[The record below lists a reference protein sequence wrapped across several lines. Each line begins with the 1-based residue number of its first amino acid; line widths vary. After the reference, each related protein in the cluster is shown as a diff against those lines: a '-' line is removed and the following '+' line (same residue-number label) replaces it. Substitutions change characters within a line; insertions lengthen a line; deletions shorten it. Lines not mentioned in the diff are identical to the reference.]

1 MSLRSFSRLLT
12 RSFYPRKMKVESSP
26 GIVSQ
31 AASMLVAGRP
41 ARSLHTIRG
50 VGAGGST
57 YGALAAAALT
67 GGAGMLIF
75 KKRPDDDEPVDGDV
89 TMEDMKDVDNKPRQ
103 EDIKKE
109 VDINKD
115 MGKHQMDVDME
126 AKFHKWMEWM
136 GREYPNQEEKAYR
149 FELFKERMKQL
160 DIEIAGRVKNPL
172 PNGFGDMTDDEI
184 RAITNCHKPRSKE
197 YEASLMKS
205 SGSLMKTG
213 LSTFE
218 EEDGE
223 GEGEKEC
230 RQLLKA
236 VMQLATSMS
245 SHD

>member
-12 RSFYPRKMKVESSP
+12 RSFYPRKMNRAKVESSP

-57 YGALAAAALT
+57 YGALAAAALI

-75 KKRPDDDEPVDGDV
+75 KKRPDDDGPVDGDV

-109 VDINKD
+109 VDIKKD

-149 FELFKERMKQL
+149 FELFKKKMKQL
-160 DIEIAGRVKNPL
+160 EIAGRVKNPL

-197 YEASLMKS
+197 YEASLMK
-205 SGSLMKTG
+205 
-213 LSTFE
+213 
-218 EEDGE
+218 DY
-223 GEGEKEC
+223 
-230 RQLLKA
+230 QLLKKKMEKEKA
-236 VMQLATSMS
+236 KRNVVNCSKQ
-245 SHD
+245 